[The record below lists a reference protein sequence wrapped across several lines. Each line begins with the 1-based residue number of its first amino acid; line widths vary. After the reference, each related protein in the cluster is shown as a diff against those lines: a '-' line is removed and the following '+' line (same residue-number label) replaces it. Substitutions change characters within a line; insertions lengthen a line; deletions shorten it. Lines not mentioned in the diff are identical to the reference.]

1 MNQRYGLPFG
11 GASIDLPA
19 VVRALHDFLATHAVA
34 LAKDQDE
41 LMRGSGSPALEEY
54 RQERAKLARLDRLER
69 EGQLVPRDESR
80 EALARIATILG
91 GAGDALGRQF
101 GPGAVELLH
110 EALDDAQRE
119 IERVFGEGTDGLPG
133 DVNGH
138 GAGHEG
144 DDQDGQAPHAG

>member
-1 MNQRYGLPFG
+1 MQG
-11 GASIDLPA
+11 G
-19 VVRALHDFLATHAVA
+19 
-34 LAKDQDE
+34 
-41 LMRGSGSPALEEY
+41 GSPALEEY

-69 EGQLVPRDESR
+69 EDLLIPRNEAR
-80 EALARIATILG
+80 EALGRIASILR

-119 IERVFGEGTDGLPG
+119 IDRVFGDGANGLPG
-133 DVNGH
+133 EVNGH